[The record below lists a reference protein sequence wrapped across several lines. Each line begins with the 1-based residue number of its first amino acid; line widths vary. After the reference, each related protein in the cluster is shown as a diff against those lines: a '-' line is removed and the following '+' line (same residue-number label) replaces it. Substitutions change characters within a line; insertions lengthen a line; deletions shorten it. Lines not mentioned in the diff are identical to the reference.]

1 MGIKPQD
8 LANQLDCITEAQFT
22 ELFSITPSTA
32 RAWRQR
38 HKAPL
43 PVLIGNTYLYP
54 LDAIRAELEA
64 RKKSPR
70 GSMGV
75 LV

>member
-1 MGIKPQD
+1 MVDKNQE
-8 LANQLDCITEAQFT
+8 LANQLDCITESQFT
-22 ELFSITPSTA
+22 ELFSITSSTA

-43 PVLIGNTYLYP
+43 PVQIGNTYLYP

-70 GSMGV
+70 GNMGV
-75 LV
+75 LA

>member
-1 MGIKPQD
+1 MTDPNQD
-8 LANQLDCITEAQFT
+8 LAKQLDCLTEEQFT
-22 ELFSITPSTA
+22 ELFKITPLTA

-54 LDAIRAELEA
+54 LAAIKDELEM
-64 RKKSPR
+64 RKKDPR
-70 GSMGV
+70 ESSRV
-75 LV
+75 LA

>member
-1 MGIKPQD
+1 MSDPNEE
-8 LANQLDCITEAQFT
+8 LAKQLDCLTERQFIDLFKIT
-22 ELFSITPSTA
+22 LLTA

-54 LDAIRAELEA
+54 LDAIREELEI
-64 RKKSPR
+64 RKKDPR
-70 GSMGV
+70 GSSKV
-75 LV
+75 LA